1 MDILKEIICLCMNGC
16 DIEAIFRDFPS
27 EKRRE
32 YLQYTKLLWENHIL
46 VEMLPEH
53 QCLDAGLLG
62 LILGNF
68 DGNPEL
74 IRFWLKTPIYCAGVP
89 EVMDTWQGYGLSC
102 AEYVPDIARQ
112 EPCLYVG
119 KYSEAQCQQLLHTE
133 WLCVLFRVGKSASKR
148 NEGNL
153 QDSDHIFRCRVS
165 PCYDSVIANSYD
177 QQSSGGV
184 STDGS
189 FSGRGVVFVRG

>member
-74 IRFWLKTPIYCAGVP
+74 IRFWLKTPIYCAGV
-89 EVMDTWQGYGLSC
+89 
-102 AEYVPDIARQ
+102 
-112 EPCLYVG
+112 
-119 KYSEAQCQQLLHTE
+119 TE
-133 WLCVLFRVGKSASKR
+133 WSVLCRICAGHCATGALPLCG
-148 NEGNL
+148 
-153 QDSDHIFRCRVS
+153 QIF
-165 PCYDSVIANSYD
+165 
-177 QQSSGGV
+177 
-184 STDGS
+184 
-189 FSGRGVVFVRG
+189 